1 MAAADK
7 AKNTAQRVKGKVEEI
22 TGAATGDNKLRRKG
36 KADQTKGSLKQAGEN
51 IKDAVKKK

>member
-7 AKNTAQRVKGKVEEI
+7 AKNAAQRVKGKVEEM